1 MGIMKSL
8 VGNMSVSLTVLS
20 TFVFADSVVR
30 EPWRTAGNAV
40 TRTGGLWG
48 TGDALD
54 VETTTIQHDSHN
66 RSDTLG
72 RLQCMYVAWQGQQV
86 HSPILTAQRAT
97 QSRSRS
103 RPQQHSL
110 TSASQV
116 CLHQVGRGP
125 NDPRERLLNH
135 QPHRGRHTP
144 SHVDSHPLEGAI
156 D

>member
-8 VGNMSVSLTVLS
+8 VGSMSVSLTALS

-97 QSRSRS
+97 EQVTFTASATFTNMCESGLSSPS
-103 RPQQHSL
+103 RPW
-110 TSASQV
+110 AK
-116 CLHQVGRGP
+116 
-125 NDPRERLLNH
+125 
-135 QPHRGRHTP
+135 
-144 SHVDSHPLEGAI
+144 
-156 D
+156 

>member
-72 RLQCMYVAWQGQQV
+72 GFNACTWPGKGSRCIRLY
-86 HSPILTAQRAT
+86 
-97 QSRSRS
+97 
-103 RPQQHSL
+103 
-110 TSASQV
+110 
-116 CLHQVGRGP
+116 
-125 NDPRERLLNH
+125 
-135 QPHRGRHTP
+135 
-144 SHVDSHPLEGAI
+144 
-156 D
+156 